1 MNDDIDRAMRF
12 CDTCGVAMGLMTLNE
27 YTERFIDRADLCPYC
42 GKPAVVE
49 HTEEEVWLTVV
60 EARTKYN
67 VSITKLTKMIK
78 AGEILWRAGGHYTGG
93 RQVREMDVERF
104 GKRAVSGGAR

>member
-27 YTERFIDRADLCPYC
+27 YTDHFIDHAGLCPYC
-42 GKPAVVE
+42 GKPAIKE
-49 HTEEEVWLTVV
+49 DAEELWISVISAHV
-60 EARTKYN
+60 KYD
-67 VSITKLTKMIK
+67 VSLSRLRKMIQTREVRSRP
-78 AGEILWRAGGHYTGG
+78 GSHYNGG

-104 GKRAVSGGAR
+104 GVRA